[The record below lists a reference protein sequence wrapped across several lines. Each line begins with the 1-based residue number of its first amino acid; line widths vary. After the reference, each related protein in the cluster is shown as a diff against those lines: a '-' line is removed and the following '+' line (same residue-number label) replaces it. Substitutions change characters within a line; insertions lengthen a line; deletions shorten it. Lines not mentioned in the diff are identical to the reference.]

1 MKKTFILTFT
11 LISTTAPA
19 IASIPSSAY
28 MREQVASQIATAISS
43 KVDTSASANQTMA
56 GTYTVSG
63 TMNFTGIAYAPTAEL
78 PPPPTDSGDSGDD
91 EELGGSNPSYDGG
104 GGAA

>member
-1 MKKTFILTFT
+1 MKKTTILTLT

-28 MREQVASQIATAISS
+28 MREQVASQISTAVSS

-63 TMNFTGIAYAPTAEL
+63 TMNVTGALTAPTATL
-78 PPPPTDSGDSGDD
+78 PTA
-91 EELGGSNPSYDGG
+91 E
-104 GGAA
+104 

>member
-28 MREQVASQIATAISS
+28 MREQVASQITTAVSS

-56 GTYTVSG
+56 GTYNVTG
-63 TMNFTGIAYAPTAEL
+63 TMYATTPTLPTAE
-78 PPPPTDSGDSGDD
+78 
-91 EELGGSNPSYDGG
+91 
-104 GGAA
+104 

>member
-1 MKKTFILTFT
+1 MKKTLILTSAIT
-11 LISTTAPA
+11 ILTAPA

-56 GTYTVSG
+56 GTYNVTG
-63 TMNFTGIAYAPTAEL
+63 TMYATTPTL
-78 PPPPTDSGDSGDD
+78 PTV
-91 EELGGSNPSYDGG
+91 E
-104 GGAA
+104 

>member
-1 MKKTFILTFT
+1 MHKKLLTTF
-11 LISTTAPA
+11 LICAPISA
-19 IASIPSSAY
+19 VANIPSTAY
-28 MREQVASQIATAISS
+28 VQQQIASQIATAVSS

-63 TMNFTGIAYAPTAEL
+63 TMNFTGIAYVPTAEL

-91 EELGGSNPSYDGG
+91 
-104 GGAA
+104 

>member
-1 MKKTFILTFT
+1 MEGGKMKKTLILTSAIT
-11 LISTTAPA
+11 ILTAPA

-56 GTYTVSG
+56 GTYNVTG
-63 TMNFTGIAYAPTAEL
+63 TMYATTPTL
-78 PPPPTDSGDSGDD
+78 PTV
-91 EELGGSNPSYDGG
+91 E
-104 GGAA
+104 

>member
-11 LISTTAPA
+11 LISITAPA

-43 KVDTSASANQTMA
+43 KVDTSATANQTMA
-56 GTYTVSG
+56 GTYNVTG
-63 TMNFTGIAYAPTAEL
+63 TMYATTPTLPTAE
-78 PPPPTDSGDSGDD
+78 
-91 EELGGSNPSYDGG
+91 
-104 GGAA
+104 

>member
-1 MKKTFILTFT
+1 MKKTLILTSAIT
-11 LISTTAPA
+11 ILTAPA

-56 GTYTVSG
+56 GTYNVTG
-63 TMNFTGIAYAPTAEL
+63 TMYTTTPTLPTAE
-78 PPPPTDSGDSGDD
+78 
-91 EELGGSNPSYDGG
+91 
-104 GGAA
+104 

>member
-1 MKKTFILTFT
+1 MEGGKMKKTLILTSAIT
-11 LISTTAPA
+11 ILTAPA

-56 GTYTVSG
+56 GTYNVTG
-63 TMNFTGIAYAPTAEL
+63 TMYATTPTLPTAE
-78 PPPPTDSGDSGDD
+78 
-91 EELGGSNPSYDGG
+91 
-104 GGAA
+104 